1 MDCQN
6 ITTSQL
12 TKFRIVTTNDS
23 NGVDLL
29 SNDYRLQRGLTIN
42 YSRDYSTYRTKNA
55 VLHIDNEDMT
65 ENTFNFVIKVKQ
77 SQKQKIFS
85 ILAPNQPLN
94 LIMELNDVTY
104 NVGGVIRQLSRPLL
118 HNREYFLLDIEFSQE
133 TPFRVFEYYT
143 SNPDLEIIN
152 DHYGVSNYGF
162 AKYKHITYGSNL
174 NETIHND
181 GHTVGYLMFT
191 SKLVNKED
199 GFNVSIGDLTIEPYL
214 PINSNVFNNNLPV
227 DFSNIPLDRYVK
239 GFLGKSAIR
248 EIKNQTNIFN
258 GVNQGNIN
266 LIITG
271 LYDINLL
278 LIKNY
283 YII

>member
-6 ITTSQL
+6 ISVSQL
-12 TKFRIVTTNDS
+12 TKFRIVTPTDTE
-23 NGVDLL
+23 GVDLL
-29 SNDYRLQRGLTIN
+29 HNDYKLQRGLTIN
-42 YSRDYSTYRTKNA
+42 YSRDYSVYRTENA
-55 VLHIDNEDMT
+55 VLHIDNDSMN

-85 ILAPNQPLN
+85 ILAPKQPLN
-94 LIMELNDVTY
+94 LIIELNDVTY
-104 NVGGVIRQLSRPLL
+104 NIGGVIRQLSRPLL

-143 SNPDLEIIN
+143 SNDDLEIIE
-152 DHYGVSNYGF
+152 DHYGVSTYGF
-162 AKYKHITYGSNL
+162 SKYKHVTYGSDL
-174 NETIHND
+174 HEEIIND

-191 SKLVNKED
+191 SKLIDRSD
-199 GFNVSIGDLTIEPYL
+199 GFNVNIGDLVIKPYL
-214 PINSNVFNNNLPV
+214 PVNTRVFNNNLPV
-227 DFSNIPLDRYVK
+227 VFSNIPLDRYVK

-248 EIKNQTNIFN
+248 EIQNQNSIFN
-258 GVNQGNIN
+258 GVNQGKIT
-266 LIITG
+266 LDITG

-278 LIKNY
+278 FIKNY